1 MSSYPTEKMHLTTSE
16 IDGVSAE
23 LDNSIELEQTLSLPM
38 SILVLNVCASLLD
51 ELSVGDILF
60 TLTCKGVQCTD
71 DFQRN
76 LVDAN

>member
-60 TLTCKGVQCTD
+60 TLICKDVH
-71 DFQRN
+71 
-76 LVDAN
+76 

>member
-1 MSSYPTEKMHLTTSE
+1 MSSYPSEKMHLTTSE

-60 TLTCKGVQCTD
+60 TLICKDVHWTD
-71 DFQRN
+71 DF
-76 LVDAN
+76 

>member
-38 SILVLNVCASLLD
+38 SILMCWMSVPLFWMSSLL
-51 ELSVGDILF
+51 ETSYLH
-60 TLTCKGVQCTD
+60 
-71 DFQRN
+71 
-76 LVDAN
+76 

>member
-1 MSSYPTEKMHLTTSE
+1 MSSYPSEKMHLTTSE

-51 ELSVGDILF
+51 ELSVGDILY
-60 TLTCKGVQCTD
+60 T
-71 DFQRN
+71 N
-76 LVDAN
+76 LQGCSLNR